1 MRKMVSCSA
10 CGKEIAESAKACPF
24 CGAKHT
30 PPVYK
35 RVWFWVVMIF
45 VVLPVVSAIVSP
57 SITHAPTTNTVTPN
71 HLTTQS
77 AAPDQLAAQSAAPDQ
92 SAGESA
98 APSQAVTTPQ
108 PSVFD
113 GDCGFAASAEMGS
126 SIIGMPELSISITN
140 TSGRDIAAIE
150 FYAVPYNVYGEEL
163 NNWMTQNRLYTDTAI
178 PAGQST
184 RIAYPFIDS
193 SVKTVKLYVYSVY
206 FSDGAQWGN
215 KDATVSTIL
224 SQSALIEVSGQS

>member
-1 MRKMVSCSA
+1 MRNMVSCSA

-71 HLTTQS
+71 HLATQS
-77 AAPDQLAAQSAAPDQ
+77 TAPEQST
-92 SAGESA
+92 GESA
-98 APSQAVTTPQ
+98 APSQAVTTSQ

-113 GDCGFAASAEMGS
+113 GDCGIAASAEMGS

-140 TSGRDIAAIE
+140 TSGRDIAAIK

-163 NNWMTQNRLYTDTAI
+163 NNWMSENRLYTDTAI

-184 RIAYPFIDS
+184 NISYQLIDS

-206 FSDGAQWGN
+206 FSDGTQWGN

-224 SQSALIEVSGQS
+224 SQGALIEVFGQS